1 MIKLKVLDHL
11 KDYLILE
18 LKFKIFCN
26 DFIKA

>member
-26 DFIKA
+26 DERE